1 MLWREGRKEGRLSS
15 QPVCSLAD
23 CYLPAHA
30 CRGPPTTVLFLEKQT
45 EKHAL
50 VFMSIIWTTA
60 PHSQFPIQFVVLA
73 MLASLSRN
81 SKLSGRISCAKHTE
95 REAGRECQTNQTNRL
110 FADGRRRNPAIHQF
124 CPPSFLPFSRPER
137 NESAHVR
144 RARGGA
150 SRHTC
155 REFLRETGKWS
166 KGDRPTNREDF
177 WGRVCGYGNEIPDL
191 ANRSRIVLKL

>member
-1 MLWREGRKEGRLSS
+1 
-15 QPVCSLAD
+15 
-23 CYLPAHA
+23 
-30 CRGPPTTVLFLEKQT
+30 
-45 EKHAL
+45 
-50 VFMSIIWTTA
+50 MSIIWTTT

-73 MLASLSRN
+73 MLASLWRN

-144 RARGGA
+144 RARDEREPAATHAENSCEKLESGQRAIDPRTERIFGA
-150 SRHTC
+150 ESAVM
-155 REFLRETGKWS
+155 ETK
-166 KGDRPTNREDF
+166 
-177 WGRVCGYGNEIPDL
+177 
-191 ANRSRIVLKL
+191 SRIWRIALGLS